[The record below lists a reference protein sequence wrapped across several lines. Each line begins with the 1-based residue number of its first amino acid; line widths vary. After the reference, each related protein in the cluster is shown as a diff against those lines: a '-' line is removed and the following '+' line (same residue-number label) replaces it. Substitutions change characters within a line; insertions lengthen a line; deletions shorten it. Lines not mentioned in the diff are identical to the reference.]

1 MLYLAK
7 EKIRINK
14 ITKGTLSPDYKSK
27 KIIGYEKDIKLQW
40 NTQDISKKGII
51 GNPKNSTSLKGQKIV
66 KITILVLEKIIKEL
80 KLL

>member
-1 MLYLAK
+1 M
-7 EKIRINK
+7 IRANNIAELFDFIKKNRQLSNL
-14 ITKGTLSPDYKSK
+14 TL
-27 KIIGYEKDIKLQW
+27 
-40 NTQDISKKGII
+40 NISKKGII